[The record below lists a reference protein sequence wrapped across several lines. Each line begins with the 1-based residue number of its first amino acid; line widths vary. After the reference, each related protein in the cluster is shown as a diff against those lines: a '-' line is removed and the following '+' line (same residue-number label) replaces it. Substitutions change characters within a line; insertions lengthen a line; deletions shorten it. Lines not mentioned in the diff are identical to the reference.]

1 VPKPYRTS
9 QIAQEDAACCWAQTV
24 RDMCLRVA
32 VDAYEQ
38 AGLGGMCAEGRWEMA
53 IDAMRS
59 LDLST
64 VAHALSENLVRDD
77 L

>member
-1 VPKPYRTS
+1 MPKPQRTP
-9 QIAQEDAACCWAQTV
+9 QIAQEDAAYCWAQTV

-64 VAHALSENLVRDD
+64 AVHALSENLVRDD

>member
-1 VPKPYRTS
+1 
-9 QIAQEDAACCWAQTV
+9 
-24 RDMCLRVA
+24 MCLRVA

-64 VAHALSENLVRDD
+64 VVHTLSENLVRDD